1 MNPPKY
7 KIGDLV
13 VINDKFSFGFCYVAS
28 PGDVGLISLVIE
40 AKKSDYFHDFTHD
53 YHVLVNGL
61 EFLFFEDELDF
72 CKDVVNK
79 KSKRIKFIL
88 FKK

>member
-1 MNPPKY
+1 MDPPKY

-13 VINDKFSFGFCYVAS
+13 VINDKFSFGFGYIAS
-28 PGDVGLISLVIE
+28 PGDIGLISKVIE
-40 AKKSDYFHDFTHD
+40 ATKSDYFKDWTHD

-61 EFLFFEDELDF
+61 EFLFFEDELNF
-72 CKDVVNK
+72 YEEFVNK

-88 FKK
+88 LKK